1 VPAHWRHLANT
12 IEHVLSS
19 QPTQVHNPNGK
30 SIGSAVLA
38 QSPDTYSGLF
48 FPPEIAA
55 SDGDIWTSI

>member
-1 VPAHWRHLANT
+1 LANT
-12 IEHVLSS
+12 IEPVLSS